1 MLVYNFQTGLRGII
15 LRSDSGRHQRRRR
28 RQISRSDSFVCRVDS
43 STDNW
48 STLQPRRQL
57 QGRILTVKNIMIPFI
72 NPQW

>member
-48 STLQPRRQL
+48 STLQPRR
-57 QGRILTVKNIMIPFI
+57 
-72 NPQW
+72 